1 MGISDPTG
9 FQRLFDLAVSYIAGL
24 GQWAEEKEQSR

>member
-9 FQRLFDLAVSYIAGL
+9 FQRLFDLAVSYIVEL
-24 GQWAEEKEQSR
+24 GQCAEGKEHSR